1 MIINISEILSTAKKS
16 ETYSVPIEMDAFVMN
31 GDSFA
36 LIKKAPVALTISN
49 IGNREISIQGHID
62 VVLNIP
68 CDRCLT
74 DVPAALSMD
83 VDKTI
88 DMKKTD
94 EERINDLDETCYIDH
109 SSLDVER
116 LVSNEILVHF
126 PMKTLCREDCKGIC
140 FKCGQNLNLGECGCD
155 RASLDPRMS
164 AIQDIFKNFNSN
176 MD

>member
-36 LIKKAPVALTISN
+36 LTEKAPVALTITN

-68 CDRCLT
+68 CDRCLE
-74 DVPAALSMD
+74 DVPTALSMD

-116 LVSNEILVHF
+116 LVSNEILIHF

-164 AIQDIFKNFNSN
+164 AIQDIFKNFNSD

>member
-31 GDSFA
+31 GDSFS
-36 LIKKAPVALTISN
+36 LIEKAPVALTITN

-68 CDRCLT
+68 CDRCLE
-74 DVPAALSMD
+74 DVPTALSMD

-116 LVSNEILVHF
+116 LVSNEILIHF

-164 AIQDIFKNFNSN
+164 AIQDIFKNFNSD